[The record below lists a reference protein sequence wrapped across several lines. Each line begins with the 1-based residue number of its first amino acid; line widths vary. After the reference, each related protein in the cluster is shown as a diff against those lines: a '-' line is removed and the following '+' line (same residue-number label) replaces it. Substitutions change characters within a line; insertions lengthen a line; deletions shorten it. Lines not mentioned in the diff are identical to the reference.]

1 MENNASDPNNI
12 PLRVD
17 RDENGKIVDWEMT
30 LTRDQA
36 TDMLKKA
43 LHEAEK
49 EGDAETARIARIFLK
64 QINKHSKTDSK
75 NKPEKK

>member
-1 MENNASDPNNI
+1 MKNNASDPNNI
-12 PLRVD
+12 SLRVD
-17 RDENGKIVDWEMT
+17 RDENGKVVDWEMT
-30 LTRDQA
+30 LTHDQA
-36 TDMLKKA
+36 TDMLNKA

-49 EGDAETARIARIFLK
+49 EGDTKTAGVARMFLR

>member
-1 MENNASDPNNI
+1 MKNNASDPDNI
-12 PLRVD
+12 SLRVD
-17 RDENGKIVDWEMT
+17 RDKNGKIVDWEMT
-30 LTRDQA
+30 LTSDQA
-36 TDMLKKA
+36 IDMLNKA

-49 EGDAETARIARIFLK
+49 EGDTKTARVARMFLE